1 MQSNHALA
9 DAALSYSACVG
20 VFQELSG
27 QGRVVGGHL
36 SGGTVVAGGTGP
48 FSKNSDLAIQ
58 HASNP
63 FKRHR
68 INADTVTEWGEFA
81 TNGRVAG
88 AVGQAAAAA
97 AIPGRVGKAV
107 GAGLGAAVNSG
118 HTVRIT
124 WAADGKQSIIELPE
138 KQFMVFS
145 VLLKDRQV
153 ATEVCKKLEVETP
166 PGRPAASERLAE
178 LALSVLSRS
187 RQEAPMASEVPG
199 QDVTEQIAKLAELH
213 AQGILTDKEFSAKKA
228 ELLQRL

>member
-1 MQSNHALA
+1 MAI
-9 DAALSYSACVG
+9 
-20 VFQELSG
+20 FQELSG

-36 SGGTVVAGGTGP
+36 SGGTVVAGSTAP
-48 FSKNSDLAIQ
+48 FSKNSDLSIQ

-68 INADTVTEWGEFA
+68 INGDTVIEWEELA
-81 TNGRVAG
+81 TREGVAG
-88 AVGQAAAAA
+88 AVGRAAATA
-97 AIPGRVGKAV
+97 AIQGRVGKAV

-118 HTVRIT
+118 HTVRVN

-153 ATEVCKKLEVETP
+153 ATELSKKVEPEGP
-166 PGRPAASERLAE
+166 PSRPAASEKIAD

-187 RQEAPMASEVPG
+187 RRDASMANEVPA
-199 QDVTEQIAKLAELH
+199 QDVTEQIAKLAVLH
-213 AQGILTDKEFSAKKA
+213 AQGILSDTEFSDKKA

>member
-1 MQSNHALA
+1 MAI
-9 DAALSYSACVG
+9 
-20 VFQELSG
+20 FQELSG

-36 SGGTVVAGGTGP
+36 ANGTVVAGGTSP
-48 FSKNSDLAIQ
+48 FSKNSDLSIQ

-68 INADTVTEWGEFA
+68 VNSDTVTEWEELA
-81 TNGRVAG
+81 TKDGVAG
-88 AVGQAAAAA
+88 AVGRAAASA

-107 GAGLGAAVNSG
+107 GAGLGAAVKSG
-118 HTVRIT
+118 HTVRVT

-153 ATEVCKKLEVETP
+153 ATDLSKGSEIERAP
-166 PGRPAASERLAE
+166 ARPAASERIAD

-187 RQEAPMASEVPG
+187 RQEAAMAREAPA
-199 QDVTEQIAKLAELH
+199 QDVAEQIAKLAALH
-213 AQGILTDKEFSAKKA
+213 AQGILTDAEFSDKKT